1 MDKKLLQY
9 ILKKCETTIEILS
22 KTTDLD
28 YQQLYHVIYS
38 NRSLK
43 DHELEILSLYLK
55 NKTELSN
62 HYIDKRINKIKDR
75 NHANLKGDR

>member
-22 KTTDLD
+22 KTTDLN

-38 NRSLK
+38 DRKLK
-43 DHELEILSLYLK
+43 DYELEIFRSYLK
-55 NKTELSN
+55 RKTELTDK
-62 HYIDKRINKIKDR
+62 YINMRINKIKDR
-75 NHANLKGDR
+75 NHANIKGDR

>member
-22 KTTDLD
+22 KTTDLN

-38 NRSLK
+38 DRKLK
-43 DHELEILSLYLK
+43 DYELEILSKYLK
-55 NKTELSN
+55 RKTELTN

-75 NHANLKGDR
+75 NHANIKGDC

>member
-22 KTTDLD
+22 KTTALN

-38 NRSLK
+38 DRKLK
-43 DHELEILSLYLK
+43 DYELEIFRSYLK
-55 NKTELSN
+55 RKTELTN

-75 NHANLKGDR
+75 NNANIKGDR

>member
-22 KTTDLD
+22 KTTPLN
-28 YQQLYHVIYS
+28 YQQLYQVIYS
-38 NRSLK
+38 DRRLK
-43 DHELEILSLYLK
+43 DYELEVLSKYLK
-55 NKTELSN
+55 RKTELTN

-75 NHANLKGDR
+75 NNANIKGDR